1 MAKQLFHKELRDMS
15 PISVTVKAERQKS
28 TYSKP
33 NAPKPDYVTL
43 MVNGEER
50 YYTTENEA
58 CAQFFNG
65 KHGQT
70 FTVVAE
76 GSREDATITCVGQ
89 SAATLQQPA
98 ARQPTTNPTPP
109 QAPPETK
116 AVNHEK
122 EAGMYIAHRLA
133 GQKLTLRATMA
144 LAKEFEAAYGMTLS
158 DDWLQS
164 INSTLFIA
172 GDRAGMFANLPVT
185 VKFPVK

>member
-1 MAKQLFHKELRDMS
+1 MVKQLFHKELRDLS
-15 PISVTVKAERQKS
+15 PVSITVKAERQKS

-33 NAPKPDYVTL
+33 NQPKPDYVTL
-43 MVNGEER
+43 MLNGEER

-58 CAQFFNG
+58 CAVFFTG
-65 KHGQT
+65 KRGQT

-89 SAATLQQPA
+89 SAA
-98 ARQPTTNPTPP
+98 PP
-109 QAPPETK
+109 QAPPESAKT
-116 AVNHEK
+116 VDHEK

-144 LAKEFEAAYGMTLS
+144 LAKEFEASYGMTLS

-164 INSTLFIA
+164 INATLFIA

-185 VKFPVK
+185 VKFPVKQTK